1 MTIDEIIHRHE
12 ELEHE
17 LKSSLAKMERSDRI
31 LEIRKQIL
39 ENQKQCPHFSNKY
52 NWTVA
57 YGKCPYC
64 GFILDSR
71 GDD

>member
-1 MTIDEIIHRHE
+1 MTIDEIINRHE

-39 ENQKQCPHFSNKY
+39 ENQKQCPHFSDKY
-52 NWTVA
+52 NWTIA

-64 GFILDSR
+64 GFVLDV
-71 GDD
+71 GGNV